1 MGSRIQVVADFFL
14 FLFLNYNLLLKYS
27 LYDERVAMYRTRG
40 WTGVLGARNTLL
52 KGVCIV
58 CVWGGVFVLASC
70 VYVSMSCVWC
80 VCVYIVCVCA
90 TCVCLSCVCVSTSR
104 VCGVLLT
111 LNH

>member
-27 LYDERVAMYRTRG
+27 LCDERVAMYRTRG

-58 CVWGGVFVLASC
+58 CVCGGVYL
-70 VYVSMSCVWC
+70 YRHH
-80 VCVYIVCVCA
+80 VCM
-90 TCVCLSCVCVSTSR
+90 CLCR
-104 VCGVLLT
+104 VCGVFVSISCVSVSHVCVCHVYVCLC
-111 LNH
+111 HVCVVCY